1 MHNLLHLQQVE
12 GIFMIEI
19 LKRSEL
25 FANIEEADL
34 HTMLQCLGCRRR
46 SVEKGDFIFLAGET
60 PPALGILI
68 SGNAQIIKE
77 DFEGNSMIIGSVKS
91 GDLFGE
97 TYACMGLK
105 VLPVTVKAVG
115 KCEILLMDVTKIVGT
130 CPSACAFHH
139 QLIANL
145 LRIIAEK
152 NVFLSQ
158 KMSFLSH
165 KTIRSRLEAYF
176 SSRIQQT
183 GSYDFSIPFNLTEL
197 ADYLC
202 IDRSAMSRELSHMK
216 AEGIVDYR
224 GRNFHWLRRSTEK

>member
-1 MHNLLHLQQVE
+1 
-12 GIFMIEI
+12 MIDI
-19 LKRSEL
+19 LKRNEL
-25 FANIEEADL
+25 FANIKEADL
-34 HTMLQCLGCRRR
+34 NTMLRCLGCRRR
-46 SVEKGDFIFLAGET
+46 SVEKGNFIFLAGET
-60 PPALGILI
+60 QPALGILL

-77 DFEGNSMIIGSVKS
+77 DFEGNSMIIGSLKA

-105 VLPVTVKAVG
+105 VLPVSVKALG
-115 KCEILLMDVTKIVGT
+115 KCEVLLMDVTKIVGT
-130 CPSACAFHH
+130 CQSACAFHQ

-152 NVFLSQ
+152 NIFLSQ

-183 GSYDFSIPFNLTEL
+183 GSYNFSIPFTLTEL

-202 IDRSAMSRELSHMK
+202 IDRSAMSRELSRMK
-216 AEGIVDYR
+216 AEGILDYR
-224 GRNFHWLRRSTEK
+224 GRNFHWRRKSV

>member
-1 MHNLLHLQQVE
+1 LHLQRKE
-12 GIFMIEI
+12 GIIIIQI
-19 LKRSEL
+19 LKNNAL
-25 FANIEEADL
+25 FADIKEQDI
-34 HTMLQCLGCRRR
+34 TSMLQCLGCRRR
-46 SVEKGDFIFLAGET
+46 SIEKGDFIFLAGET
-60 PPALGILI
+60 QPALGILL

-77 DFEGNSMIIGSVKS
+77 NFEGVSMIVGSLKA

-105 VLPVTVKAVG
+105 VLPVSVRALG
-115 KCEILLMDVTKIVGT
+115 KCEVLLMDVTKIIGT
-130 CPSACAFHH
+130 CQSACVFHR
-139 QLIANL
+139 QLISNL

-152 NVFLSQ
+152 NIFLSQ

-216 AEGIVDYR
+216 SEGILDYR
-224 GRNFHWLRRSTEK
+224 GRSFHWRRKSV